1 MASHSPAFVA
11 LRDALLRLGDDERR
25 CVADL
30 IGAMH
35 DSKPPISGELAC
47 ILGMIAVLD
56 PTDRRRFAKWCARYL
71 SRWGQVPVAASRLLA
86 TPEGGQRRTG
96 REGPALAPEG
106 LDEQRHADRA
116 ENDARCDARAARRAP
131 AEGFADASPER
142 DAAEGN

>member
-25 CVADL
+25 RVADL

-47 ILGMIAVLD
+47 IRHDCGSRSDGPATFCEVVRALSLALGAG
-56 PTDRRRFAKWCARYL
+56 TRRSLASARN
-71 SRWGQVPVAASRLLA
+71 A
-86 TPEGGQRRTG
+86 EGGQRRTG

-116 ENDARCDARAARRAP
+116 ENDARCDARAERRAP